1 MALADHVFN
10 AGQVISVIDNKVE
23 GLQMEVVELKVGS
36 EPEVVAA
43 VKLQAFEV
51 QALTDH
57 LKVELEEVSHRQ
69 ESLELDLDNSHPRGS
84 LHASPAPALVENF
97 MARWYIKMMAL
108 SLLSVGRPM
117 MVYADGSSTT
127 MKGTLSIFDLGS
139 SPTMPWRVVV
149 PREEMELLVNYVN
162 ALCRP

>member
-69 ESLELDLDNSHPRGS
+69 ESLELDLDNSQEDHFKILHEDSNVPMESEQPFDDS
-84 LHASPAPALVENF
+84 LPPLQE
-97 MARWYIKMMAL
+97 
-108 SLLSVGRPM
+108 
-117 MVYADGSSTT
+117 
-127 MKGTLSIFDLGS
+127 
-139 SPTMPWRVVV
+139 
-149 PREEMELLVNYVN
+149 
-162 ALCRP
+162 